1 MSFADERLK
10 RISIGVLI
18 LAAGALFAVPMRAH
32 LVASSQQGM
41 VTATFRAQD
50 KELDERTPLMAG
62 LYQPNT
68 DMDALRNVRQAQALS
83 AFGGAWKNKGPFG
96 GIADIPG
103 TGSGNELFLPVG
115 GIGTA
120 AAVDPSD
127 KTGNTVYL
135 GTHGG
140 LFRSTDGGKHLVN
153 ITDGKVMRDGIGS
166 VAVDPTDPKTIYV
179 GTGVALFTL
188 SDDQVGTGV
197 YVSHNRGATFTRP
210 VANTHGYGVTAIT
223 VSPNGT
229 VFAGTNYGLWRSTD
243 HGASFQKI
251 ALPDNAAHTGPAA
264 LPLGSWVT
272 AIAVRPHHPN
282 EVTVAVGYA
291 FGKKPFPN
299 GTVVA
304 PGNGLY
310 RSTSNGKAGTFTYL
324 PSTSKL
330 TNALASDDPIGRISL
345 AYGTA
350 PGTDN
355 ILWALVSDAGRA
367 EGDTLLDT
375 PTLPEGLSLT
385 GNSVLNG
392 LYRSGDDGGGWQLEA
407 TAQTLSTSPGAVLGP
422 TYPLIGIGYQ
432 ADYNNWLLTDP
443 TNPDRIYV
451 GLEETFQGDYHDPT
465 GALPVP
471 TMTWTTIEKYANL
484 CGFLTYFNTIP
495 NNNGIACP
503 DPLPFYGG
511 GTTHPDQHG
520 AAIAS
525 TPNGIRLYSGNDGG
539 WWAQDS
545 HSISVGGIGF
555 DNNTWRSLNSPSTVL
570 PWDVT
575 FLQDGSIVL
584 ALQDNGVTHIKNGK
598 AYQVCG
604 GDGVYV
610 FPGANANSYYCG
622 IDGQTILATKDDFKH
637 TINVTPGLNGATF
650 LSPWMVDRSNPN
662 HLIAAASDIAE
673 TTAGP
678 DTNQYDP
685 TQELLLNSAWK
696 TVFTPPTVPTGPWD
710 SSAVYTA
717 GPVSYV
723 ALCSTCRP
731 KLADGSVATPEKV
744 HAAIATNV
752 APKCKAAE
760 ASTAC
765 WHMAKG
771 KGLPHQQI
779 SGIAVDPHDP
789 KTIYVTLRQ
798 YLLLE
803 ADPARTGV
811 QKVMVS
817 HDAGNTFT
825 DITGDLPRADAH
837 AIAWRDGGLIV
848 ANDVGIFI
856 SKAGS
861 GRWHRLG
868 TGLPQVPFRSM
879 KLDQTGRYVLGGAYG
894 RGAWVFD
901 FGAKATISQAV
912 VPGHAPRA
920 TSASTRSSSAGPA
933 SGGSSPITGTQPTAV
948 EAKRIL
954 AETGLPAATV
964 VPALLML
971 MLAAFITRSLR
982 RVA

>member
-1 MSFADERLK
+1 MSFADMRFK
-10 RISIGVLI
+10 KIAIGVLV
-18 LAAGALFAVPMRAH
+18 LAAGALLAVPMRSQLA
-32 LVASSQQGM
+32 ASTQRGIP
-41 VTATFRAQD
+41 TAAFNAAN
-50 KELDERTPLMAG
+50 KELDERTPLVAG

-68 DMDALRNVRQAQALS
+68 DMDAMKNVRQAQSLS
-83 AFGGAWKNKGPFG
+83 PFGGSWTNKGPFG
-96 GIADIPG
+96 GIVDIPG
-103 TGSGNELFLPVG
+103 IGSGNELFLPVG

-127 KTGNTVYL
+127 KTGNTIYL

-140 LFRSTDGGKHLVN
+140 LFKSTDGGKHLTN
-153 ITDGKVMRDGIGS
+153 ITDGKVLRDGIGS
-166 VAVDPTDPKTIYV
+166 VAVDPNDPRTIYV

-188 SDDQVGTGV
+188 SDDQAGTGV
-197 YVSHNRGATFTRP
+197 YVSHDGGKTFSRP
-210 VANTHGYGVTAIT
+210 VANTHGYGVTAIE

-251 ALPDNAAHTGPAA
+251 ALPTNAAHTGPAT
-264 LPLGSWVT
+264 LPLGTWVT
-272 AIAVRPHHPN
+272 AIAVRPNHPN

-310 RSTSNGKAGTFTYL
+310 RSTSDGKAGSFSFMS
-324 PSTSKL
+324 STSKL
-330 TNALASDDPIGRISL
+330 TNQLASDDPIGRISL

-350 PGTDN
+350 PGADG

-367 EGDTLLDT
+367 QGDTLLDT
-375 PTLPEGLSLT
+375 PDLPEGLSLT

-392 LYRSGDDGGGWQLEA
+392 LYRSGDDGAGWTLEG
-407 TAQTLSTSPGAVLGP
+407 TAQTLATSPGAVLGP

-443 TNPDRIYV
+443 TNPNRIYI

-484 CGFLTYFNTIP
+484 CGFLTYYNTIP

-503 DPLPFYGG
+503 DPLPYYGG

-520 AAIAS
+520 AAIAR

-545 HSISVGGIGF
+545 HSITVGGVGF
-555 DNNTWRSLNSPSTVL
+555 DNTTWRSLNSASTVL

-584 ALQDNGVTHIKNGK
+584 ALQDNGVAHIRKDGT

-604 GDGVYV
+604 GDGVYI
-610 FPGANANSYYCG
+610 FPGANKDSYYCG
-622 IDGQTILATKDDFKH
+622 IDGQTILATRDDFKH
-637 TINVTPGLNGATF
+637 TINVTPQLDGATF
-650 LSPWMVDRSNPN
+650 LSPWAVDRTNPN
-662 HLIAAASDIAE
+662 HLIAAASVIAE

-678 DTNQYDP
+678 DTVQTDP
-685 TQELLLNSAWK
+685 TNTLILNNAWN
-696 TVFTPPTVPTGPWD
+696 TVFTPPAPPDGPWD
-710 SSAVYTA
+710 SSAVFTA
-717 GPVSYV
+717 GKVSYV

-752 APKCKAAE
+752 TPKCKAAE
-760 ASTAC
+760 ASAAC
-765 WHMAKG
+765 WRMAKG
-771 KGLPHQQI
+771 IGLPHQQI
-779 SGIAVDPHDP
+779 SGIAVDPYDP
-789 KTIYVTLRQ
+789 NTVFVTLRQ
-798 YLLLE
+798 YLLLG
-803 ADPARTGV
+803 ADPSRTGA

-817 HDAGNTFT
+817 HDAGNHFT
-825 DITGDLPRADAH
+825 DITGDLPHADAH
-837 AIAWRDGGLIV
+837 AIAWRDGNLIV

-856 SKAGS
+856 GKAGS
-861 GRWHRLG
+861 GHWQRLG
-868 TGLPQVPFRSM
+868 SNLPQVPFRSM

-894 RGAWVFD
+894 RGAWVYD
-901 FGAKATISQAV
+901 FGSKGVVAQNV
-912 VPGHAPRA
+912 VPGTLGARV
-920 TSASTRSSSAGPA
+920 T
-933 SGGSSPITGTQPTAV
+933 SGGGPTRPTKV
-948 EAKRIL
+948 EAKRLLPI
-954 AETGLPAATV
+954 TGVAAAAV
-964 VPALLML
+964 VPALILL
-971 MLAAFITRSLR
+971 MLAAWLTRGLR